1 MVAGLLGASLIDFVA
16 LDFKAPAG
24 KFEAITKMSAWPEFL
39 ASLRLVASAPI
50 GKEVRTTVHAD
61 LLDRK
66 DIEAMISLL
75 AEVGFRGTFVLQN
88 FGMGRT
94 LGNLKAPVN
103 RLDLADLSGRGLD
116 IHFRNFPESLVA

>member
-1 MVAGLLGASLIDFVA
+1 
-16 LDFKAPAG
+16 
-24 KFEAITKMSAWPEFL
+24 
-39 ASLRLVASAPI
+39 LVASAPI